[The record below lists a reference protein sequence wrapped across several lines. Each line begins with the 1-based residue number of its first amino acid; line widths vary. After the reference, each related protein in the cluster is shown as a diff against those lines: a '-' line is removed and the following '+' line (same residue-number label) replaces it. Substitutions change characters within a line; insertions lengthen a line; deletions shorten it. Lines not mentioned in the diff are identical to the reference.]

1 MTRERV
7 AVIGGGPAGAFAASL
22 LAEAGR
28 DVTLFDER
36 MAWEKPC
43 GGGLTAKALDQY
55 PFLREN
61 AYPKKTVRDVAM
73 SIRGGPRVKF
83 VLRDPICIYSR
94 EVLNQLL
101 LDRAQMVGARLV
113 RERITSIDRNGQWN
127 LQGTADKHAA
137 DFLVLAAGARNPFSE
152 FALPQAKADTS
163 ITLGYF
169 VPGAREVMEIEF
181 QNDLEGYLWIFPRD
195 THSSVG
201 ICGTLLREPS
211 HRMKDRLHDYM
222 HRNNISQEGARF
234 YSHRLPALQRESL
247 HKLRPAGPG
256 WAAVG
261 DAAGLVD
268 PITGEGLYYALR
280 SAELFSQC
288 YLQDRAA
295 DYPRAIRDDFVRD
308 LELGARIAPRFYH
321 GRFLG
326 GAVTKRM
333 IQFAARS
340 ATFGKLI
347 QDLFAGSQG
356 YLGLK
361 QRLLD
366 NLNRTL
372 GEIAVSFL

>member
-152 FALPQAKADTS
+152 F
-163 ITLGYF
+163 
-169 VPGAREVMEIEF
+169 
-181 QNDLEGYLWIFPRD
+181 
-195 THSSVG
+195 
-201 ICGTLLREPS
+201 
-211 HRMKDRLHDYM
+211 
-222 HRNNISQEGARF
+222 
-234 YSHRLPALQRESL
+234 
-247 HKLRPAGPG
+247 
-256 WAAVG
+256 
-261 DAAGLVD
+261 
-268 PITGEGLYYALR
+268 
-280 SAELFSQC
+280 
-288 YLQDRAA
+288 
-295 DYPRAIRDDFVRD
+295 
-308 LELGARIAPRFYH
+308 
-321 GRFLG
+321 
-326 GAVTKRM
+326 
-333 IQFAARS
+333 
-340 ATFGKLI
+340 
-347 QDLFAGSQG
+347 
-356 YLGLK
+356 
-361 QRLLD
+361 
-366 NLNRTL
+366 
-372 GEIAVSFL
+372 